1 MAKQQKP
8 AQPAPKDPAPA
19 AAKPLGTAAS
29 GLESFQQ
36 LDQELSPQPSPEP
49 KPEPGPKLD
58 LQAAVAAP
66 AGAQDPKQDQ
76 PLPKEEPIRPVK
88 AEPVRLRGRM
98 TLEDAFQSIGLNCVR
113 QIEANLPGV
122 LRQQAESLHQMR
134 VGLRRLRALLA
145 MFEDLAAPPVALH
158 ADIEWL
164 SGELGPARDWDVLAD
179 ATLDRVRDFD
189 ASALRQAAHERADA
203 HHAHVLD
210 VLRQPRYVALMTQ
223 LNEWLGERR
232 WRPDAALDQD
242 SPLAGR
248 AAKAALPLLR
258 KAEKRLAKR
267 IDGLDKNDAP
277 GRHRVRI
284 AAKKAR
290 YAAEFFRDLLPA
302 RRVKRYVGHLEKL
315 QDRLGLLNDM
325 AVADHLLDELKG
337 GSSQVARQAAYVRG
351 YLAASSEAG
360 ARNLSRPL
368 ADVAR
373 RRLTR

>member
-1 MAKQQKP
+1 MSKQQKTK
-8 AQPAPKDPAPA
+8 PAPEDKDAAIAPPTEPQVRQQA
-19 AAKPLGTAAS
+19 AA
-29 GLESFQQ
+29 
-36 LDQELSPQPSPEP
+36 
-49 KPEPGPKLD
+49 
-58 LQAAVAAP
+58 AAP
-66 AGAQDPKQDQ
+66 SEPQQDQ
-76 PLPKEEPIRPVK
+76 PLPKDEPIRPVK

-113 QIEANLPGV
+113 QIEANVPGV
-122 LRQQAESLHQMR
+122 LKQNVESLHQMR

-179 ATLDRVRDFD
+179 STLDRVQGFD
-189 ASALRQAAHERADA
+189 ATALRQAAHERAHA
-203 HHAHVLD
+203 HHAHILN
-210 VLRQPRYVALMTQ
+210 VLREPRFLDLMTQ

-232 WRPDAALDQD
+232 WRPDATLDKD
-242 SPLAGR
+242 SPLAER

-258 KAEKRLAKR
+258 KAEKRLARR
-267 IDGLDKNDAP
+267 IDGLDEGDAP
-277 GRHRVRI
+277 GRHRIRI

-325 AVADHLLDELKG
+325 AVADHLLEELKG
-337 GSSQVARQAAYVRG
+337 GGSQVAKQAAYVRG
-351 YLAASSEAG
+351 YMAASSEAG
-360 ARNLSRPL
+360 AQGLSKTL
-368 ADVAR
+368 ADVAKR
-373 RRLTR
+373 RITR

>member
-1 MAKQQKP
+1 MTKQQKEKL
-8 AQPAPKDPAPA
+8 APEGKDAAIAP
-19 AAKPLGTAAS
+19 PT
-29 GLESFQQ
+29 EPHVQQ
-36 LDQELSPQPSPEP
+36 QAVGVAPSEPQ
-49 KPEPGPKLD
+49 
-58 LQAAVAAP
+58 
-66 AGAQDPKQDQ
+66 QDQ
-76 PLPKEEPIRPVK
+76 PLPKEEPIRPVM

-98 TLEDAFQSIGLNCVR
+98 TLEDAFQSIGQNCVR

-122 LRQQAESLHQMR
+122 LKQNVESLHQMR

-179 ATLDRVRDFD
+179 STLDRVQGFD
-189 ASALRQAAHERADA
+189 STALRQAAHERATA
-203 HHAHVLD
+203 HHAHILN
-210 VLRQPRYVALMTQ
+210 VLREPRYVELMTQ

-232 WRPDAALDQD
+232 WRPDATLDQD
-242 SPLAGR
+242 SPLAQR
-248 AAKAALPLLR
+248 AARAALPLLR

-267 IDGLDKNDAP
+267 IDGLDEGDAP

-325 AVADHLLDELKG
+325 AVADHLLEELKG
-337 GSSQVARQAAYVRG
+337 GSSQVSKQAAYVRG
-351 YLAASSEAG
+351 YMAASSEAG
-360 ARNLSRPL
+360 AQGLAKTL
-368 ADVAR
+368 ADVAKR
-373 RRLTR
+373 RITR

>member
-8 AQPAPKDPAPA
+8 AQPVSKATPTA
-19 AAKPLGTAAS
+19 ASQPRESAAS

-36 LDQELSPQPSPEP
+36 LDQELSRE
-49 KPEPGPKLD
+49 
-58 LQAAVAAP
+58 AAAAP
-66 AGAQDPKQDQ
+66 PAAEDPKEDQ

-98 TLEDAFQSIGLNCVR
+98 TLEDALQSIGLNCVR
-113 QIEANLPGV
+113 QIEANVPGV
-122 LRQQAESLHQMR
+122 LKQNAESLHQMR

-179 ATLDRVRDFD
+179 STLDRVQGFD
-189 ASALRQAAHERADA
+189 ATALRQAAHERAHA
-203 HHAHVLD
+203 HHAHILN
-210 VLRQPRYVALMTQ
+210 VLREPRYAELMSQ

-232 WRPDAALDQD
+232 WRLDATLDKD
-242 SPLAGR
+242 SPLAER
-248 AAKAALPLLR
+248 AARAALPLLR
-258 KAEKRLAKR
+258 KAEKRLARR
-267 IDGLDKNDAP
+267 IDGLEQGDAP

-325 AVADHLLDELKG
+325 VVADHLLEELKG
-337 GSSQVARQAAYVRG
+337 GGSQVAKQAAYVRG
-351 YLAASSEAG
+351 YMAASSEAG
-360 ARNLSRPL
+360 ARDLPKAL

-373 RRLTR
+373 RRITR

>member
-1 MAKQQKP
+1 MSKQQKEKL
-8 AQPAPKDPAPA
+8 APEGEDAAIAP
-19 AAKPLGTAAS
+19 PT
-29 GLESFQQ
+29 EQQ
-36 LDQELSPQPSPEP
+36 VQQ
-49 KPEPGPKLD
+49 
-58 LQAAVAAP
+58 QAAPMAP
-66 AGAQDPKQDQ
+66 SEPQQDQ
-76 PLPKEEPIRPVK
+76 PLPKDEPIRPVK

-98 TLEDAFQSIGLNCVR
+98 TLEDAFQSIGLNCVH
-113 QIEANLPGV
+113 QIEANVPGV
-122 LRQQAESLHQMR
+122 LKQNVESLHQMR

-179 ATLDRVRDFD
+179 STLDRVHGFD
-189 ASALRQAAHERADA
+189 ATALRQAAHERANA
-203 HHAHVLD
+203 HHAHILN
-210 VLRQPRYVALMTQ
+210 VLREPRYAELMTQ

-232 WRPDAALDQD
+232 WRLDATLDKD
-242 SPLAGR
+242 SPLAER
-248 AAKAALPLLR
+248 AARAALPLLR

-267 IDGLDKNDAP
+267 IDGLDEDDAP

-325 AVADHLLDELKG
+325 AVADHLLEELKG

-351 YLAASSEAG
+351 YMAASSEAG
-360 ARNLSRPL
+360 AQGLAKTL

-373 RRLTR
+373 RRITR

>member
-1 MAKQQKP
+1 MSKQQKEKL
-8 AQPAPKDPAPA
+8 APEGKDAAIAP
-19 AAKPLGTAAS
+19 PT
-29 GLESFQQ
+29 EQQ
-36 LDQELSPQPSPEP
+36 VQQ
-49 KPEPGPKLD
+49 
-58 LQAAVAAP
+58 QAAPMAP
-66 AGAQDPKQDQ
+66 SEPQQDQ
-76 PLPKEEPIRPVK
+76 PLPKDEPIRPVK

-98 TLEDAFQSIGLNCVR
+98 TLEDAFQSIGLNCVH
-113 QIEANLPGV
+113 QIEANVPGV
-122 LRQQAESLHQMR
+122 LKQNVESLHQMR

-179 ATLDRVRDFD
+179 STLDRVHGFD
-189 ASALRQAAHERADA
+189 ATALRQAAHERANA
-203 HHAHVLD
+203 HHAHILN
-210 VLRQPRYVALMTQ
+210 VLREPRYAELMTQ

-232 WRPDAALDQD
+232 WRPDATLDKD
-242 SPLAGR
+242 SPLAER
-248 AAKAALPLLR
+248 AARAALPLLR

-267 IDGLDKNDAP
+267 IDGLDEGDAP

-325 AVADHLLDELKG
+325 AVADQLLEELKG
-337 GSSQVARQAAYVRG
+337 GNSQVARQASYVRG
-351 YLAASSEAG
+351 YMAASSEAG
-360 ARNLSRPL
+360 TQGLSKTL
-368 ADVAR
+368 ADVAKR
-373 RRLTR
+373 RITR

>member
-1 MAKQQKP
+1 MSKQQKEKL
-8 AQPAPKDPAPA
+8 APEGK
-19 AAKPLGTAAS
+19 AAS
-29 GLESFQQ
+29 IAPQAEQQ
-36 LDQELSPQPSPEP
+36 VPQ
-49 KPEPGPKLD
+49 
-58 LQAAVAAP
+58 QAAAVAP
-66 AGAQDPKQDQ
+66 SEPQQDQ

-122 LRQQAESLHQMR
+122 LKQNVESLHQMR

-179 ATLDRVRDFD
+179 STLDRVHGFD
-189 ASALRQAAHERADA
+189 STALRQAAHERANA
-203 HHAHVLD
+203 HHAHILN
-210 VLRQPRYVALMTQ
+210 VLREPRYVELMTQ

-232 WRPDAALDQD
+232 WRPEATLDKD
-242 SPLAGR
+242 SPLAER
-248 AAKAALPLLR
+248 AARAALPLLR

-267 IDGLDKNDAP
+267 IDGLDEDDAP

-325 AVADHLLDELKG
+325 AVADHLLEELKG

-351 YLAASSEAG
+351 YMAASSEAG
-360 ARNLSRPL
+360 AHGLSKTL
-368 ADVAR
+368 ADVAKR
-373 RRLTR
+373 RITR